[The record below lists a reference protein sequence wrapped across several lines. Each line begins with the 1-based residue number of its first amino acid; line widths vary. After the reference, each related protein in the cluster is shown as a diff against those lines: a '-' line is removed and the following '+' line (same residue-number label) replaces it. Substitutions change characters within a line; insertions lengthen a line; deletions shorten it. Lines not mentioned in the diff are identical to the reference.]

1 MVRNNEVQ
9 FTGQFGERGVR
20 FTLSLPAGDAA
31 AASRQ
36 VVKSDSAT
44 VRIPELDFEIPPL
57 TQKGTITTVEGL
69 LSDAAANLR

>member
-1 MVRNNEVQ
+1 MQ

-20 FTLSLPAGDAA
+20 YTLSLPEGDSA

-44 VRIPELDFEIPPL
+44 VRIPELDFEIPPD
-57 TQKGTITTVEGL
+57 TQKGTITTVDGL
-69 LSDAAANLR
+69 LSNAAADLR